1 MNIVRTPTKRKQ
13 NIKQMARLKNIV
25 TEQKNVLEV
34 FNRKFDEVEV

>member
-1 MNIVRTPTKRKQ
+1 MNIVRTLTKRKQ